1 MGLLG
6 SSGGYPVAAVT
17 DDLLTHVETATDSI
31 APATK
36 PDALGDGERA
46 LVHVRPYADSDGYDT
61 AVEFAR
67 ALYQSPAAAT
77 AGQSVEAMELW
88 FTDGQL
94 GQRFCTATPNEFD
107 QDVSSHYANSSVHTP
122 DRTFLDL
129 QPDEYVACVQFHLRQ
144 DCAFPI
150 AHQNTKLDARS
161 TDPYKQL
168 ASALVGPDDTRALAQ
183 CVFQPVDKRQWY
195 QRGLLASLRNSD
207 VDNMAKR
214 RKEGKVRGQINPT
227 IVESQADKKAAKDM
241 QRQSGRPAFQTS
253 VRAVVTAPTKTAVQE
268 RIADLVGAFEEFDY
282 STTEQAF
289 YPEPLSD
296 RALIDG
302 LAAVAGRELATKGR
316 ITRTLFGRERVLT
329 DEELAGLVH
338 LPNRDI
344 NAPLLDWERM
354 ESGGGTPGAKGQ
366 FAPRGDSAS
375 PRAQPPG
382 PASESQPA
390 SEESPSTERDQQQSQ
405 HAENGM
411 EATPTDNHSPD
422 AESAETA
429 GQTGGGEDD

>member
-6 SSGGYPVAAVT
+6 SSGGYPVAAIT

-94 GQRFCTATPNEFD
+94 GQRFCTATPDDFD

-150 AHQNTKLDARS
+150 AHQNTNLDARS

-195 QRGLLASLRNSD
+195 QRGLLASLRGSD
-207 VDNMAKR
+207 VDSMAER

-253 VRAVVTAPTKTAVQE
+253 VRAVVTAPTKHAVQE

-302 LAAVAGRELATKGR
+302 LAAAAGRELATQGR
-316 ITRTLFGRERVLT
+316 LTRTLFGRERVLT

-338 LPNRDI
+338 LPNREI

-366 FAPRGDSAS
+366 FAPRSDSAS
-375 PRAQPPG
+375 PHAQPPG
-382 PASESQPA
+382 PTSESQPA
-390 SEESPSTERDQQQSQ
+390 SEESV
-405 HAENGM
+405 
-411 EATPTDNHSPD
+411 
-422 AESAETA
+422 
-429 GQTGGGEDD
+429 GQAGGGEDD